1 MNLAILHY
9 QSIFRYYINLIS
21 FNFLEQLQLLKN
33 STMQCNMIGH
43 IHKLNKQTK
52 YERKKK
58 NRRVVC

>member
-1 MNLAILHY
+1 MNLATLHY

-43 IHKLNKQTK
+43 IHKLNKHTK

>member
-1 MNLAILHY
+1 MNLATLHY

-33 STMQCNMIGH
+33 STMQCKMIGH
-43 IHKLNKQTK
+43 IHKLNEQRK

-58 NRRVVC
+58 EEE